1 MNEADVYLSD
11 EFAEFSGKVTALH
24 ERKKEMF
31 AEFKKLWED
40 HKVAMKEIDDEALEL
55 KNNFESWK
63 VAKLRPPMTIGKS
76 LPPDTQFSEG
86 RMDGHNA

>member
-24 ERKKEMF
+24 ERKKELF
-31 AEFKKLWED
+31 AEFKKLWDE
-40 HKVAMKEIDDEALEL
+40 HKVATKAIDDEALEL

-63 VAKLRPPMTIGKS
+63 VAKLRPPITVPKH
-76 LPPDTQFSEG
+76 PPQG
-86 RMDGHNA
+86 QLDGHNA